1 MTSRVFIFLSLVLIF
16 FSCESDTNKADLVPL
31 DLMKYGAPFTIMA
44 PDSIAVEVEDN
55 LISKDLVIKFNKN
68 YDVLVQIQDAAD
80 SNSER
85 FIKEQE
91 ELVRS
96 GRFFSKMV
104 QTDEKGFVFENKVDS
119 TYINYGFRYL
129 VLQNEK
135 EYIFQSGLYG
145 NYDLESVKRMYQAV
159 QQ

>member
-16 FSCESDTNKADLVPL
+16 FSCESDTNKVDLMPL

-55 LISKDLVIKFNKN
+55 LISKDLVIKFNKS

-80 SNSER
+80 SNVER
-85 FIKEQE
+85 FRKEQE

-96 GRFFSKMV
+96 GRF
-104 QTDEKGFVFENKVDS
+104 
-119 TYINYGFRYL
+119 
-129 VLQNEK
+129 
-135 EYIFQSGLYG
+135 
-145 NYDLESVKRMYQAV
+145 
-159 QQ
+159 

>member
-16 FSCESDTNKADLVPL
+16 FSCESDTNKVDLVPL

-80 SNSER
+80 SNIER
-85 FIKEQE
+85 FRKEQE
-91 ELVRS
+91 ELVLS

>member
-1 MTSRVFIFLSLVLIF
+1 MTSKVFIFLSLVLIF
-16 FSCESDTNKADLVPL
+16 FSCESDTNKVDLVPL

-44 PDSIAVEVEDN
+44 RDSIAVEVEDN

-80 SNSER
+80 SDIER
-85 FIKEQE
+85 FRKEQE

-96 GRFFSKMV
+96 GRFFSEMV

-129 VLQNEK
+129 VLQNDK

-145 NYDLESVKRMYQAV
+145 NYDLESVKRMYQSV

>member
-16 FSCESDTNKADLVPL
+16 FSCESDTNKVELMPL

-55 LISKDLVIKFNKN
+55 LISKDLVIKFNKS

-80 SNSER
+80 SNVER
-85 FIKEQE
+85 FRKEQE

-104 QTDEKGFVFENKVDS
+104 QTDEKGFVCENKVDS
-119 TYINYGFRYL
+119 TYINYGFKYL
-129 VLQNEK
+129 VLQNDK

>member
-1 MTSRVFIFLSLVLIF
+1 MISRVCIIISLVLIF
-16 FSCESDTNKADLVPL
+16 FSCESDTNKLDLIPL

-55 LISKDLVIKFNKN
+55 LISKDLVIKFNEN
-68 YDVLVQIQDAAD
+68 YDVLVQIQDATD
-80 SNSER
+80 TSIER
-85 FIKEQE
+85 FRQEQE

-96 GRFFSKMV
+96 GRFFSRMV
-104 QTDEKGFVFENKVDS
+104 QVEDKGFVFENKVDS

-129 VLQNEK
+129 VLQNDK

-145 NYDLESVKRMYQAV
+145 NYDLESVKKMYKAV

>member
-16 FSCESDTNKADLVPL
+16 FSCESDTNKVDLVPL
-31 DLMKYGAPFTIMA
+31 DLMKYGAPFIIMA
-44 PDSIAVEVEDN
+44 PDSIAVGVEDN
-55 LISKDLVIKFNKN
+55 LISKDLVIKFNKS

-80 SNSER
+80 SSSER
-85 FIKEQE
+85 FRKEQE

-129 VLQNEK
+129 VLQNDK

-145 NYDLESVKRMYQAV
+145 NYDLESVKQMYQAV

>member
-16 FSCESDTNKADLVPL
+16 FSCESDTNKLDLVPL

-44 PDSIAVEVEDN
+44 PDSIAVGVEDN

-85 FIKEQE
+85 FRKEQE

-119 TYINYGFRYL
+119 TYINYGFKYL
-129 VLQNEK
+129 VLQNDK

>member
-55 LISKDLVIKFNKN
+55 LISKDLFIKFNKN